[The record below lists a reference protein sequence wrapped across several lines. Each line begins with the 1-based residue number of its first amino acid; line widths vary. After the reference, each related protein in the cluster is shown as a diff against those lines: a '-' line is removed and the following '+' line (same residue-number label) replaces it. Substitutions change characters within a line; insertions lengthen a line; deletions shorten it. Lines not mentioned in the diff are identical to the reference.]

1 MKKILLF
8 SLLLLSLTMFSQTT
22 FVKKYTSM
30 VAKKEN
36 IKQPWEE
43 IDLTV
48 VFNPNN
54 SKEIVFYYSNG
65 NTRTFYQ
72 TANAEEGKTKS
83 GQEYQIVDCVDQDG
97 TEVSIQLFDDN
108 TCLRVIVAKG
118 YTVEFYNN

>member
-22 FVKKYTSM
+22 FVKKYNSM

>member
-1 MKKILLF
+1 MNH
-8 SLLLLSLTMFSQTT
+8 THQ
-22 FVKKYTSM
+22 
-30 VAKKEN
+30 
-36 IKQPWEE
+36 
-43 IDLTV
+43 
-48 VFNPNN
+48 
-54 SKEIVFYYSNG
+54 EIVFYYSNG

>member
-36 IKQPWEE
+36 VQQPWEE

-54 SKEIVFYYSNG
+54 SKDIVFYYANG
-65 NTRTFYQ
+65 NTRTFHQ
-72 TANAEEGKTKS
+72 ITNAEEGKTKS

-97 TEVSIQLFDDN
+97 TEVRIQLFDDN